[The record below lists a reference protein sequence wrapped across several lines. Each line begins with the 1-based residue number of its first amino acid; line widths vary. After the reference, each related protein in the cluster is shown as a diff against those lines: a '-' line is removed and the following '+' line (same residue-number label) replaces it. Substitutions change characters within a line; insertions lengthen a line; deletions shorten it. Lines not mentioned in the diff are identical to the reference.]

1 MHVRESKLKSS
12 GRAEVALLRSAPAKQ
27 GAALAPAATLEVG
40 DIVAVELD
48 DVQMPWVLVE
58 VLVGRH
64 EHTAGDH
71 QCWMGLIKNGDQV
84 LIARRLE
91 PTHAGALMFVTTD
104 KETHVFEEDVRLK
117 VKLELV
123 ETRTS
128 GRNVVVGS
136 VKRQTLDQAT
146 KLVIDELC
154 AMDVNTEQ
162 KRKS

>member
-1 MHVRESKLKSS
+1 
-12 GRAEVALLRSAPAKQ
+12 
-27 GAALAPAATLEVG
+27 
-40 DIVAVELD
+40 
-48 DVQMPWVLVE
+48 
-58 VLVGRH
+58 
-64 EHTAGDH
+64 
-71 QCWMGLIKNGDQV
+71 MGLIKNGDQV

-104 KETHVFEEDVRLK
+104 KEIHVFEEDVRLK

-136 VKRQTLDQAT
+136 VERQTLDQAT

-154 AMDVNTEQ
+154 AMDVNTKQ